1 MKQLFAI
8 ALLLLVATAGCTQKP
23 APVASDTAPV
33 DAADRIAI
41 AVEYVAIPKAA
52 VYARPAAD
60 APEVGSYGL
69 MEAVSILERQDD
81 WVMVRMF
88 DETGWMKQSELLSGE
103 QAEEV
108 DTLTPRFYVEP
119 ALVPARARGEIWLRA
134 RVDTD
139 GRVIDVQPIKDTTG
153 LTELVRA
160 NSEALKAAEFYP
172 IVDKG
177 GARKLF
183 TYEHRVYY

>member
-8 ALLLLVATAGCTQKP
+8 ALLLLVATVGCTQKP
-23 APVASDTAPV
+23 EPVVSDTAPA
-33 DAADRIAI
+33 DPADRIAV
-41 AVEYVAIPKAA
+41 AVEYVAIPRAMIF
-52 VYARPAAD
+52 ARPAGD

-69 MEAVSILERQDD
+69 MEAVSILEKQGD
-81 WVMVRMF
+81 WVMVRTF
-88 DETGWMKQSELLSGE
+88 DGTGWMKQSDLLSGD

-119 ALVPARARGEIWLRA
+119 AVVPARARGEIWLRA

-139 GRVIDVQPIKDTTG
+139 GRVIDVQAIKDTTG
-153 LTELVRA
+153 LTELVKA

-172 IVDKG
+172 VVDKG